1 MEVNID
7 FGKVFFGCFFQLR
20 FRIVFKSFLAGS
32 HLEKS
37 IKTIGFSMVFAHFI
51 KIDLFKKSHK
61 NGSILASFGEA
72 KTIKNR

>member
-1 MEVNID
+1 MEVKID
-7 FGKVFFGCFFQLR
+7 FGEVVFRLFLQLR
-20 FRIVFKSFLAGS
+20 FRIVFKSFLVGS

-37 IKTIGFSMVFAHFI
+37 IKTIGCSMVFALFI

-61 NGSILASFGEA
+61 NDSILVPFGEA